1 MSSTASTEPA
11 ATSEQP
17 ARSPAKARK
26 YNFGKPGG
34 PRKSRRNSL
43 EHKHKKPGKNHDGQ
57 SEARL
62 PPEIRYEPL
71 PLLPTAGPREGKA
84 RSHRV
89 VLSRFGLRT

>member
-1 MSSTASTEPA
+1 MSSTAGTEPA

-43 EHKHKKPGKNHDGQ
+43 EHKHKKPGKFGGGERQ
-57 SEARL
+57 VKP
-62 PPEIRYEPL
+62 PPEIRYDPL
-71 PLLPTAGPREGKA
+71 PLLR
-84 RSHRV
+84 
-89 VLSRFGLRT
+89 